1 MAAFHCCVTSPSS
14 STSLLNRRDGKTGKE
29 FCERLCLLEWHRCFA
44 QSQLKSC
51 NSYLRGSSLP
61 SWVRELAKPLTIGKF
76 YEKSSLRKERKKL
89 IYSSLPFLSLVF
101 FLVFFF
107 LWKVLHQLLRQTWT
121 NLQNVM
127 LFLFL
132 EQRNSQSSRTPT
144 ICLYRREAYYNE
156 LINQLDI

>member
-1 MAAFHCCVTSPSS
+1 MEKQVRNSVKGFAFRSGTDALHSHSWKAATRISEDHHS
-14 STSLLNRRDGKTGKE
+14 
-29 FCERLCLLEWHRCFA
+29 
-44 QSQLKSC
+44 
-51 NSYLRGSSLP
+51 LRGWENWQNLWLLGSFMKRAPSGKKGRSLFT
-61 SWVRELAKPLTIGKF
+61 VHFHF
-76 YEKSSLRKERKKL
+76 YHWFS
-89 IYSSLPFLSLVF
+89 FCF
-101 FLVFFF
+101 FFF

-156 LINQLDI
+156 LINQLDIWLQIAVKREKMLY